1 MDVAILRGPVETCP
15 LLQQEVQARPEV
27 LRRAAAIQL
36 PPEAR
41 VIGLATR
48 SAPFIL
54 SILDEILL
62 IIEKDA
68 CGMTVAETVTETEI
82 ETAPEMIDVAI
93 IVNTQTDGS
102 VTPAVTT
109 FDVLMLVNIVLN
121 VQTPVR
127 LISTTTLTSSSD
139 RV

>member
-1 MDVAILRGPVETCP
+1 
-15 LLQQEVQARPEV
+15 
-27 LRRAAAIQL
+27 
-36 PPEAR
+36 
-41 VIGLATR
+41 
-48 SAPFIL
+48 
-54 SILDEILL
+54 
-62 IIEKDA
+62 
-68 CGMTVAETVTETEI
+68 MTVAETVTETEI